1 MLDKLQAI
9 REKYLH
15 LEEQLSDPGIVADMD
30 KSKRVNKEYRKLQPI
45 IEAYTKYEKVL
56 HNLSSAEA
64 VLRSESD
71 PEMRDLAREEM
82 AELEPLRDSLEEEIK
97 VLLTPK
103 DPEDEK
109 DVIFEI
115 RSGTGGDEAALFAGD
130 LYRMYGRYFSEQGWE
145 VEVLDE
151 NNQLIGQF
159 QQKLLSFGGKF
170 EVLDAAGNSVCWLKG
185 KWTSWDFRF
194 EQDGRELARVSK
206 EWAGLGKEFF
216 TSADN
221 HMLIINDSVAP
232 NDKVRQLIL
241 AAVMCIDM
249 VLKE

>member
-1 MLDKLQAI
+1 MHPALNQNAFFIKEHVGMFKAANQYDILDPANQQLIMQCREPHLGLFTKLLRFTDYKRNTPFDVRI
-9 REKYLH
+9 T
-15 LEEQLSDPGIVADMD
+15 DPQGRPVVTVKRGI
-30 KSKRVNKEYRKLQPI
+30 SI
-45 IEAYTKYEKVL
+45 F
-56 HNLSSAEA
+56 
-64 VLRSESD
+64 RS
-71 PEMRDLAREEM
+71 R
-82 AELEPLRDSLEEEIK
+82 
-97 VLLTPK
+97 
-103 DPEDEK
+103 
-109 DVIFEI
+109 
-115 RSGTGGDEAALFAGD
+115 
-130 LYRMYGRYFSEQGWE
+130 

-151 NNQLIGQF
+151 NNQLIGLF

-221 HMLIINDSVAP
+221 YMLIINDSVAP